1 MKWQPIETAPTDGS
15 MFYGFDPKHGRLKM
29 RRWQSGSALH
39 QETWAIDPA
48 GIIDPPEPTM
58 WHPLS
63 DFLPELPT
71 GAPRMTLT
79 NDAPV
84 TVEQCDQTLV
94 AEILE
99 AAETMQIAGNDIA
112 AIRNGFW
119 NEDESDL
126 GFLLQIA
133 ARHRLAALASAPAG
147 GGVEDEY
154 IYDELWQA
162 IADATRIK
170 GGAIAISVKAFRD
183 SIRDTGSAA
192 ALARPRGAV
201 GEPLPADVAELVNR
215 IGRAEW
221 GATDALDAD
230 EHGKHVADSVRIT
243 AANFDQTEPQ
253 RMQGLYVEGTE
264 TVICHVGTSPNS
276 PAVARALAGAWNR
289 LCDLA
294 ALQSP
299 PAKVEG

>member
-1 MKWQPIETAPTDGS
+1 
-15 MFYGFDPKHGRLKM
+15 
-29 RRWQSGSALH
+29 
-39 QETWAIDPA
+39 
-48 GIIDPPEPTM
+48 
-58 WHPLS
+58 
-63 DFLPELPT
+63 
-71 GAPRMTLT
+71 MTPT

-84 TVEQCDQTLV
+84 TVDPVRYALQYARNLIGPD
-94 AEILE
+94 EI
-99 AAETMQIAGNDIA
+99 ID
-112 AIRNGFW
+112 
-119 NEDESDL
+119 
-126 GFLLQIA
+126 
-133 ARHRLAALASAPAG
+133 AALASAPTG
-147 GGVEDEY
+147 DGVPVAWMYEKKSSVSD
-154 IYDELWQA
+154 LVR
-162 IADATRIK
+162 RIVNAERDDYAVGK
-170 GGAIAISVKAFRD
+170 GW
-183 SIRDTGSAA
+183 TETPLYP
-192 ALARPRGAV
+192 ALARPRAAV

-276 PAVARALAGAWNR
+276 PAVARALAGAWNH